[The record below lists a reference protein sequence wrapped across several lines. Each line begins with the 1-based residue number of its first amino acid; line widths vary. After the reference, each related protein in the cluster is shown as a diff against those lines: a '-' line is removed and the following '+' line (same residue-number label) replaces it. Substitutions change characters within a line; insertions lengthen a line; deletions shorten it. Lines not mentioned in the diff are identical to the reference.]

1 VHQLTGLDAQFLA
14 IETPRQ
20 IGHVSMLTI
29 LDPTTR
35 PNGVIELED
44 VHALVA
50 ERLPLLPPFRWRLR
64 EVPFALDYPYWIDD
78 PHFDLEYHV
87 RELALAPPPTDEK
100 LATQVARITARPLDR
115 TRPLWE
121 LYLIHGLQNGHVG
134 LLTKI
139 HHAAVDGLSGA
150 EILGVLMDPSPEGRA
165 APPAA
170 ATAPDREP
178 GQYEMLARALAGAPR
193 YLDRVVRALPSAL
206 ATIEDN
212 PYLSGIPG
220 AKTVGR
226 STVRL
231 VRALPGEKSSVLERT
246 TLTPPRTS
254 FNGRVSAH
262 RRFAFGQLSLEE
274 AKAVKNHYGCTLN
287 DVVMTVCAGA
297 VRRWL
302 IEHDELPD
310 TPLVAQVPV
319 SVRTAEQRGSY
330 GNRIGVIS
338 APVYSNEPDPVKR
351 LELTHEALR
360 VAKERH
366 KAVPARMLQDTA
378 QFIPPAVFARA
389 TRVTL
394 SLSAI
399 RRPVWNLVISNVPG
413 PQDTLYCAGAEVKA
427 LYPVS
432 VVTDGLGLN
441 ITVFSYCGHI
451 DVGIVA
457 DREQMPDVWK
467 LIGWLQDSLGELD
480 GAARQPE

>member
-1 VHQLTGLDAQFLA
+1 
-14 IETPRQ
+14 
-20 IGHVSMLTI
+20 M
-29 LDPTTR
+29 
-35 PNGVIELED
+35 
-44 VHALVA
+44 
-50 ERLPLLPPFRWRLR
+50 LPPFRWRLR
-64 EVPFALDYPYWIDD
+64 EVPLALDYPYWIDD
-78 PHFDLEYHV
+78 PDFDLEYHV

-100 LATQVARITARPLDR
+100 LATQVARISARPLDR
-115 TRPLWE
+115 ARPLWE
-121 LYLIHGLQNGHVG
+121 LYLIHGLKNGHAA

-139 HHAAVDGLSGA
+139 HHAAVDGMSGA

-165 APPAA
+165 APLGVAEA
-170 ATAPDREP
+170 RDREP
-178 GQYEMLARALAGAPR
+178 RQYEMFARALAGAPR
-193 YLDRVVRALPSAL
+193 YLDRVLRALPSAL
-206 ATIEDN
+206 ATIEEN

-220 AKTVGR
+220 ARTVGR
-226 STVRL
+226 TTARVA
-231 VRALPGEKSSVLERT
+231 RALPGEKSSVLERP
-246 TLTPPRTS
+246 TLKPPRTS
-254 FNGRVSAH
+254 FNGRVSGH
-262 RRFAFGQLSLEE
+262 RRFAFGQLSLQKV
-274 AKAVKNHYGCTLN
+274 KAVKNQHGCTVN
-287 DVVMTVCAGA
+287 DVVMTLCAGA

-310 TPLVAQVPV
+310 KPLVAQMPV
-319 SVRTAEQRGSY
+319 SVRTEEQRGAY

-351 LELTHEALR
+351 LGLTHEALR

-378 QFIPPAVFARA
+378 QFIPPALFARA

-394 SLSAI
+394 SLSVI

-413 PQDTLYCAGAEVKA
+413 PQDALYCAGAEVKA

-467 LIGWLQDSLGELD
+467 LIGWLQDSLRELEAPISRP
-480 GAARQPE
+480 G